1 MDIETFRNYCSAKKG
16 VSEAFPFDD
25 STLVFKVG
33 SKIFALTDL
42 EDKPFRCNLK
52 CDPERAVDLREHYS
66 SIIPG
71 WHMNKT
77 HWNTVIATAEI
88 DLKLFYELIDHSYE
102 LVFNSLKKSEKLAIN
117 DTADEK

>member
-1 MDIETFRNYCSAKKG
+1 MDIESFRNYCLAKKG
-16 VSEAFPFDD
+16 VTEAFPFDET
-25 STLVFKVG
+25 TLVFKVG

-42 EDKPFRCNLK
+42 EDKPFRANLK
-52 CDPERAVDLREHYS
+52 CDPERAIDLRERYE

-77 HWNTVIATAEI
+77 HWNTVIAGSDI
-88 DLKLFYELIDHSYE
+88 DFKLFYELIDHSYE

-117 DTADEK
+117 ETTDEK